1 MTGPAPEGADVLD
14 TPEAGRRIVRG
25 GSVRVT
31 GFVAVTL
38 LSVVGIALVTRH
50 LGPDEFGQFQTVLA
64 LVTLVQA
71 ITDLGMAPL
80 GIREYSQRQGS
91 DRDDFMR
98 VLLGLRLASTV
109 VGVTLA
115 VALAVAL
122 GYDTVMVA
130 GAALLGISVVLGLL
144 QGTLGIPL
152 MTQLRIG
159 TVTAL
164 DLLRQTALTAS
175 YAALVVA
182 GGSLLGFF
190 AISIPVQL
198 ALVLITAVLV
208 RGVISL
214 RPSFDLAAWLA
225 LIKPTLVFA
234 LAVAAGQIYIYTA
247 LVLTE
252 LVTTPFETGLF
263 AASFRVYIIVAAVP
277 GILVTTA
284 FPLLS
289 RAARDDRE
297 RLSYATQ
304 RLFEGTAVLGGAA
317 LLLCVLGAA
326 PIIAIVAGPAYEEA
340 VPVLQIQGVA
350 LAMTFVIATWGFT
363 LLAVRHHTSMIVAN
377 IAAMVVSATTVLVL
391 AAAHGATG
399 AAVATVLGEL
409 VLAIGY
415 IVALTYVDG
424 AMRPTFGRV
433 IRVIPAL
440 ALGLC
445 AGLVLPAP
453 EVVQTAV
460 GLVVYGVALLLFRA
474 VPDEILEHVPGRL
487 GDAARRWSS
496 RVARA

>member
-1 MTGPAPEGADVLD
+1 VSDPAHAGVDILD

-25 GSVRVT
+25 GSLRVA

-80 GIREYSQRQGS
+80 GIREFSQRKGA
-91 DRDDFMR
+91 DRDDFMA

-109 VGVTLA
+109 VGVALA
-115 VALAVAL
+115 VALALAL
-122 GYDTVMVA
+122 GYDEVMVA
-130 GAALLGISVVLGLL
+130 GTALLGTSVVLGLM

-164 DLLRQTALTAS
+164 DLLRQTALTAG
-175 YAALVVA
+175 YAVLAVFGA
-182 GGSLLGFF
+182 SLLGFF
-190 AISIPVQL
+190 AISIPVQA
-198 ALVLITAVLV
+198 ALVLATVVLV

-214 RPSFDLAAWLA
+214 RPSFDLRAWMA
-225 LIKPTLVFA
+225 LIKPTVVFA
-234 LAVAAGQIYIYTA
+234 LAVAAGQVYIYTA
-247 LVLTE
+247 LVLTQI
-252 LVTTPFETGLF
+252 VTSAYETGLF

-289 RAARDDRE
+289 RAARDNRE

-304 RLFEGTAVLGGAA
+304 RLFEGTAILGGAA
-317 LLLCVLGAA
+317 LLLCVLGAE
-326 PIIAIVAGPAYEEA
+326 PIIAVVAGPAFEEA

-350 LAMTFVIATWGFT
+350 LAMSFVIATWGFT
-363 LLAVRHHTSMIVAN
+363 LLSVHRHGPMIVAN
-377 IAAMVVSATTVLVL
+377 LIAMAVSATTVLVL
-391 AAAHGATG
+391 ASAHGATG

-409 VLAIGY
+409 VLAVGY
-415 IVALTYVDG
+415 VVALASVDR
-424 AMRPTFGRV
+424 AMRPDPARA
-433 IRVIPAL
+433 IRAVPAL
-440 ALGLC
+440 ALGLG
-445 AGLVLPAP
+445 AGLALPAP
-453 EVVQTAV
+453 AVAQTAV
-460 GLVVYGVALLLFRA
+460 GLIVYGVALLLFRA
-474 VPDEILEHVPGRL
+474 VPDEILEHVPGPL
-487 GDAARRWSS
+487 GALVRR
-496 RVARA
+496 